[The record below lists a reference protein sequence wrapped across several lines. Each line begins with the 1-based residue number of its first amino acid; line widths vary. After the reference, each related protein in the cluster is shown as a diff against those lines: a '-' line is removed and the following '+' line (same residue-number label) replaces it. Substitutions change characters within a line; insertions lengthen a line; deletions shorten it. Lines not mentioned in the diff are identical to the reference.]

1 MIRKEKRME
10 KSKGKRKEAVE
21 FTLNAPD
28 ARQVFLAGEFNHWD
42 TQSLPLKK
50 DKSGVWKVKI
60 KLLPGRYE
68 YKFFADSVWVESLP
82 RAEKSSNPFGTQ
94 NFVTWVK

>member
-1 MIRKEKRME
+1 MIRKEKKME
-10 KSKGKRKEAVE
+10 KSKGKREKTVE
-21 FTLNAPD
+21 FTFHAPR

-60 KLLPGRYE
+60 KLPPGRYE

-82 RAEKSSNPFGTQ
+82 GAEKSSNPFGTQ